1 MLRCV
6 AHADLRNCL
15 IPPWQATSSCC
26 GSLCRPQS
34 SCKTREFQLRSERAS
49 AAARSQSCPSDVRL
63 TIPHSLRFA
72 RAPSHISYILRDLEF
87 HYPVFLTT
95 FHLVYATIGVRL
107 LAKTTHLLDGLKD
120 AQMTWDRYMRNI
132 VPIGA
137 LFSASLVFSN
147 LAYITL
153 SVSFIQM

>member
-1 MLRCV
+1 M
-6 AHADLRNCL
+6 
-15 IPPWQATSSCC
+15 
-26 GSLCRPQS
+26 
-34 SCKTREFQLRSERAS
+34 
-49 AAARSQSCPSDVRL
+49 
-63 TIPHSLRFA
+63 
-72 RAPSHISYILRDLEF
+72 RDLEF